1 MNSEKGK
8 EKKQLYRNKNKL
20 KMAQYCKERY
30 EKNKE
35 EITRKNKERYEK
47 NKDKYNESRRAKAAL
62 KKSTVIQEQN

>member
-47 NKDKYNESRRAKAAL
+47 NKDKYNENRRTKVAL
-62 KKSTVIQEQN
+62 QKLVATQEQN